1 MFVHPAIGR
10 KDERGRTDRTSR
22 GYVRELTLPGKMI
35 VPDCWFSHRPRTC
48 PVPTPPSSAY
58 LTSHAP
64 SFSSNAVYK
73 VGFAAS
79 AAVALGAA
87 AAHHDS
93 LTIGISALT
102 VGELKQLLADAEVD
116 FRDCIEKSELVTRL
130 REHLPS
136 MPNRTR
142 DRLDALLAQVGAVST
157 CTGSEDASPPVSTNS
172 NQEPLMAEERN
183 TVELFERCSKSV
195 VHITT
200 TVQVQ
205 RSSGFSMDI
214 LDIPQGSGS
223 GFVWDKDGH
232 LVTNFHVIKDAQR
245 AKVTMSDGKTYDAK
259 LVGYEAD
266 KDLAVLKLVNGT
278 REGSEGGTL
287 SKMIP
292 DSFRSSKSSGGSNT
306 SGSSSSSTA
315 APGSETWKRHLSP
328 IAVGTTQNLRVG
340 QKVFAIGNPFGLDQT
355 LTAGIVSGVGRDIKS
370 ITGRRIRDVV
380 QTDAAINP
388 GNSGGPL
395 LDSRGRLIGVNTV
408 IYSPSGA
415 SSGVGF
421 AIPSDT
427 VRRVVNQIIRSGRVV
442 RAGVGV
448 HCAADQIARR
458 MNVDGVIVLEVPP
471 GSGAAAAGIR
481 GVSRDPGTG
490 QVVLGDVVVA
500 VEGHRVSAVEDL
512 LAKVEEHDVGEVV
525 RVTVRRGK
533 GGGEVDLKVR
543 LTELKSRM

>member
-1 MFVHPAIGR
+1 MFRA
-10 KDERGRTDRTSR
+10 
-22 GYVRELTLPGKMI
+22 
-35 VPDCWFSHRPRTC
+35 
-48 PVPTPPSSAY
+48 
-58 LTSHAP
+58 
-64 SFSSNAVYK
+64 
-73 VGFAAS
+73 GFAAS
-79 AAVALGAA
+79 AAVALGSVAS
-87 AAHHDS
+87 HPDS
-93 LTIGISALT
+93 LSMGISQLT
-102 VGELKQLLADAEVD
+102 VGELKHLLSEAEVD
-116 FRDCIEKSELVTRL
+116 FRDCIEKSELAARL
-130 REHLPS
+130 RETLPS
-136 MPNRTR
+136 MPARAR
-142 DRLDALLAQVGAVST
+142 DRLDALLSQVGAVSLAQ
-157 CTGSEDASPPVSTNS
+157 GASSSEDSGAVTAVNSTK
-172 NQEPLMAEERN
+172 ELMAEERN
-183 TVELFERCSKSV
+183 TVELFERCSRSV

-205 RSSGFSMDI
+205 RGGFSMDI

-223 GFVWDKDGH
+223 GFVWDKQGH

-266 KDLAVLKLVNGT
+266 KDLAVLKLVNGGDG
-278 REGSEGGTL
+278 RADADALSEAWKL
-287 SKMIP
+287 S
-292 DSFRSSKSSGGSNT
+292 
-306 SGSSSSSTA
+306 
-315 APGSETWKRHLSP
+315 LSP

-427 VRRVVNQIIRSGRVV
+427 VRRVVNQIIRRGRVV

-471 GSGAAAAGIR
+471 GSGAAAAGIK
-481 GVSRDPGTG
+481 GVTRDPGTG
-490 QVVLGDVVVA
+490 AAVLGDVIVA
-500 VEGHRVSAVEDL
+500 VEGARVTAVEDL
-512 LAKVEEHDVGEVV
+512 LAKVETRDVGEVV
-525 RVTVRRGK
+525 RITVRRGGL
-533 GGGEVDLKVR
+533 GGREVDLKVR

>member
-1 MFVHPAIGR
+1 MFRA
-10 KDERGRTDRTSR
+10 
-22 GYVRELTLPGKMI
+22 
-35 VPDCWFSHRPRTC
+35 
-48 PVPTPPSSAY
+48 
-58 LTSHAP
+58 
-64 SFSSNAVYK
+64 
-73 VGFAAS
+73 GFAAS
-79 AAVALGAA
+79 AAVALGGSAA
-87 AAHHDS
+87 VASHPDS
-93 LTIGISALT
+93 LSMGISQLT
-102 VGELKQLLADAEVD
+102 VGELKHLLSEAEVD
-116 FRDCIEKSELVTRL
+116 FRDCIEKSELAARL
-130 REHLPS
+130 RETLPS
-136 MPNRTR
+136 MPARAR
-142 DRLDALLAQVGAVST
+142 DRLDALLSQVGAVSLAQGAANSSDDSGAVAT
-157 CTGSEDASPPVSTNS
+157 TNS
-172 NQEPLMAEERN
+172 TKELMAEERN
-183 TVELFERCSKSV
+183 TVELFERCSRSV

-205 RSSGFSMDI
+205 RGGFSMDI

-223 GFVWDKDGH
+223 GFVWDKQGH

-266 KDLAVLKLVNGT
+266 KDLAVLKLVNGGNGRADAT
-278 REGSEGGTL
+278 PTDAFSE
-287 SKMIP
+287 
-292 DSFRSSKSSGGSNT
+292 
-306 SGSSSSSTA
+306 A
-315 APGSETWKRHLSP
+315 WKRSLSP

-427 VRRVVNQIIRSGRVV
+427 VRRVVNQIIRVGRVV

-471 GSGAAAAGIR
+471 GSGAAAAGIK
-481 GVSRDPGTG
+481 GVTRDPGTG
-490 QVVLGDVVVA
+490 AAVLGDVIVA
-500 VEGHRVSAVEDL
+500 VEGTRVTAVEDL
-512 LAKVEEHDVGEVV
+512 LAKVETRDVGEVV
-525 RVTVRRGK
+525 RITVRRGGS
-533 GGGEVDLKVR
+533 GGREVDLKVR

>member
-1 MFVHPAIGR
+1 MFRA
-10 KDERGRTDRTSR
+10 
-22 GYVRELTLPGKMI
+22 
-35 VPDCWFSHRPRTC
+35 
-48 PVPTPPSSAY
+48 
-58 LTSHAP
+58 
-64 SFSSNAVYK
+64 
-73 VGFAAS
+73 GFAAS
-79 AAVALGAA
+79 AAVALGGSAA
-87 AAHHDS
+87 VASHPDS
-93 LTIGISALT
+93 LSMGISQLT
-102 VGELKQLLADAEVD
+102 VGELKHLLSEAEVD
-116 FRDCIEKSELVTRL
+116 FRDCIEKSELAARL
-130 REHLPS
+130 RETLPS
-136 MPNRTR
+136 MPARAR
-142 DRLDALLAQVGAVST
+142 DRLDALLSQVGAVSLAQGAANSSDDSGAVAT
-157 CTGSEDASPPVSTNS
+157 TNS
-172 NQEPLMAEERN
+172 TKELMAEERN
-183 TVELFERCSKSV
+183 TVELFERCSRSV

-205 RSSGFSMDI
+205 RGGFSMDI

-223 GFVWDKDGH
+223 GFVWDKQGH

-266 KDLAVLKLVNGT
+266 KDLAVLKLVNGGDG
-278 REGSEGGTL
+278 RADADALSEAWKL
-287 SKMIP
+287 S
-292 DSFRSSKSSGGSNT
+292 
-306 SGSSSSSTA
+306 
-315 APGSETWKRHLSP
+315 LSP

-427 VRRVVNQIIRSGRVV
+427 VRRVVNQIIRRGRVV

-458 MNVDGVIVLEVPP
+458 LNVDGVIVLEVPP
-471 GSGAAAAGIR
+471 GSGAAAAGIK
-481 GVSRDPGTG
+481 GVTRDPGTG
-490 QVVLGDVVVA
+490 AAVLGDVIVA
-500 VEGHRVSAVEDL
+500 VEGARVTAVEDL
-512 LAKVEEHDVGEVV
+512 LAKVETRDVGEVV
-525 RVTVRRGK
+525 RITVRRGGL
-533 GGGEVDLKVR
+533 GGREVDLKVR

>member
-1 MFVHPAIGR
+1 M
-10 KDERGRTDRTSR
+10 
-22 GYVRELTLPGKMI
+22 
-35 VPDCWFSHRPRTC
+35 
-48 PVPTPPSSAY
+48 
-58 LTSHAP
+58 
-64 SFSSNAVYK
+64 
-73 VGFAAS
+73 
-79 AAVALGAA
+79 
-87 AAHHDS
+87 
-93 LTIGISALT
+93 GISQLT
-102 VGELKQLLADAEVD
+102 VGELKHLLSEAEVD
-116 FRDCIEKSELVTRL
+116 FRDCIEKSELAARL
-130 REHLPS
+130 RETLPS
-136 MPNRTR
+136 MPARAR
-142 DRLDALLAQVGAVST
+142 DRLDALLSQVGAVSLAQ
-157 CTGSEDASPPVSTNS
+157 GASSSEDSGAVTAVNSTK
-172 NQEPLMAEERN
+172 ELMAEERN
-183 TVELFERCSKSV
+183 TVELFERCSRSV

-205 RSSGFSMDI
+205 RGGFSMDI

-223 GFVWDKDGH
+223 GFVWDKQGH

-266 KDLAVLKLVNGT
+266 KDLAVLKLVNGGDG
-278 REGSEGGTL
+278 RADADALSEAWKL
-287 SKMIP
+287 S
-292 DSFRSSKSSGGSNT
+292 
-306 SGSSSSSTA
+306 
-315 APGSETWKRHLSP
+315 LSP

-427 VRRVVNQIIRSGRVV
+427 VRRVVNQIIRRGRVV

-471 GSGAAAAGIR
+471 GSGAAAAGIK
-481 GVSRDPGTG
+481 GVTRDPGTG
-490 QVVLGDVVVA
+490 AAVLGDVIVA
-500 VEGHRVSAVEDL
+500 VEGARVTAVEDL
-512 LAKVEEHDVGEVV
+512 LAKVETRDVGEVV
-525 RVTVRRGK
+525 RITVRRGGL
-533 GGGEVDLKVR
+533 GGREVDLKVR

>member
-1 MFVHPAIGR
+1 MFRA
-10 KDERGRTDRTSR
+10 
-22 GYVRELTLPGKMI
+22 
-35 VPDCWFSHRPRTC
+35 
-48 PVPTPPSSAY
+48 
-58 LTSHAP
+58 
-64 SFSSNAVYK
+64 
-73 VGFAAS
+73 GFAAS
-79 AAVALGAA
+79 AAVALGSVAS
-87 AAHHDS
+87 HPDS
-93 LTIGISALT
+93 LSMGISQLT
-102 VGELKQLLADAEVD
+102 VGELKHLLSEAEVD
-116 FRDCIEKSELVTRL
+116 FRDCIEKSELAARL
-130 REHLPS
+130 RETLPS
-136 MPNRTR
+136 MPARAR
-142 DRLDALLAQVGAVST
+142 DRLDALLSQVGAVSLAQ
-157 CTGSEDASPPVSTNS
+157 GASSSEDSGAVTAANSTK
-172 NQEPLMAEERN
+172 ELMAEERN
-183 TVELFERCSKSV
+183 TVELFERCSRSV

-205 RSSGFSMDI
+205 RGGFSMDI

-223 GFVWDKDGH
+223 GFVWDQQGH
-232 LVTNFHVIKDAQR
+232 LVTNFHVIKDAQS

-266 KDLAVLKLVNGT
+266 KDLAVLKLVNGGGDG
-278 REGSEGGTL
+278 RADALGAGAFSEAR
-287 SKMIP
+287 K
-292 DSFRSSKSSGGSNT
+292 RS
-306 SGSSSSSTA
+306 
-315 APGSETWKRHLSP
+315 LSP

-427 VRRVVNQIIRSGRVV
+427 VRRVVNQIIRRGRVV

-471 GSGAAAAGIR
+471 GSGAAAAGVK
-481 GVSRDPGTG
+481 GVTRDPGTG
-490 QVVLGDVVVA
+490 AAVLGDVIVA
-500 VEGHRVSAVEDL
+500 VEGARVTAVEDL
-512 LAKVEEHDVGEVV
+512 LAKVETHEVGEVV
-525 RVTVRRGK
+525 RITVRRGGS
-533 GGGEVDLKVR
+533 GGREVDLKVR

>member
-1 MFVHPAIGR
+1 
-10 KDERGRTDRTSR
+10 
-22 GYVRELTLPGKMI
+22 
-35 VPDCWFSHRPRTC
+35 
-48 PVPTPPSSAY
+48 
-58 LTSHAP
+58 
-64 SFSSNAVYK
+64 
-73 VGFAAS
+73 
-79 AAVALGAA
+79 
-87 AAHHDS
+87 
-93 LTIGISALT
+93 
-102 VGELKQLLADAEVD
+102 
-116 FRDCIEKSELVTRL
+116 
-130 REHLPS
+130 
-136 MPNRTR
+136 
-142 DRLDALLAQVGAVST
+142 
-157 CTGSEDASPPVSTNS
+157 
-172 NQEPLMAEERN
+172 MAEERN
-183 TVELFERCSKSV
+183 TVELFERCSRSV

-205 RSSGFSMDI
+205 RGGFSMDI
-214 LDIPQGSGS
+214 LDIKGAAADV
-223 GFVWDKDGH
+223 VWDKQGH

-266 KDLAVLKLVNGT
+266 KDLAVLKLVNGGDG
-278 REGSEGGTL
+278 RADALGADAFSEAWKL
-287 SKMIP
+287 S
-292 DSFRSSKSSGGSNT
+292 
-306 SGSSSSSTA
+306 
-315 APGSETWKRHLSP
+315 LSP

-427 VRRVVNQIIRSGRVV
+427 VRRVVNQIIRRGRVV

-471 GSGAAAAGIR
+471 GSGRR
-481 GVSRDPGTG
+481 GGGDQGRDQGPRNRRGG
-490 QVVLGDVVVA
+490 ARGRHRRRRGRQ
-500 VEGHRVSAVEDL
+500 GHR
-512 LAKVEEHDVGEVV
+512 
-525 RVTVRRGK
+525 
-533 GGGEVDLKVR
+533 GGGSVGQG
-543 LTELKSRM
+543 

>member
-1 MFVHPAIGR
+1 M
-10 KDERGRTDRTSR
+10 
-22 GYVRELTLPGKMI
+22 
-35 VPDCWFSHRPRTC
+35 
-48 PVPTPPSSAY
+48 
-58 LTSHAP
+58 
-64 SFSSNAVYK
+64 
-73 VGFAAS
+73 
-79 AAVALGAA
+79 
-87 AAHHDS
+87 
-93 LTIGISALT
+93 GISQLT
-102 VGELKQLLADAEVD
+102 VGELKHLLSEAEVD
-116 FRDCIEKSELVTRL
+116 FRDCIEKSELAARL
-130 REHLPS
+130 RETLPS
-136 MPNRTR
+136 MPARAR
-142 DRLDALLAQVGAVST
+142 DRLDALLSQVGAVSLAQ
-157 CTGSEDASPPVSTNS
+157 GASSSEDSGAVTAVNSTK
-172 NQEPLMAEERN
+172 ELMAEERN
-183 TVELFERCSKSV
+183 TVELFERCSRSV

-205 RSSGFSMDI
+205 RGGFSMDI

-223 GFVWDKDGH
+223 GFVWDKQGH

-266 KDLAVLKLVNGT
+266 KDLAVLKLVTGGDG
-278 REGSEGGTL
+278 RADADALSEAWKL
-287 SKMIP
+287 S
-292 DSFRSSKSSGGSNT
+292 
-306 SGSSSSSTA
+306 
-315 APGSETWKRHLSP
+315 LSP

-427 VRRVVNQIIRSGRVV
+427 VRRVVNQIIRRGRVV

-471 GSGAAAAGIR
+471 GSGAAAAGIK
-481 GVSRDPGTG
+481 GVTRDPGTG
-490 QVVLGDVVVA
+490 AAVLGDVIVA
-500 VEGHRVSAVEDL
+500 VEGARVTAVEDL
-512 LAKVEEHDVGEVV
+512 LAKVETRDVGEVV
-525 RVTVRRGK
+525 RITVRRGGL
-533 GGGEVDLKVR
+533 GGREVDLKVR

>member
-1 MFVHPAIGR
+1 MFRA
-10 KDERGRTDRTSR
+10 
-22 GYVRELTLPGKMI
+22 
-35 VPDCWFSHRPRTC
+35 
-48 PVPTPPSSAY
+48 
-58 LTSHAP
+58 
-64 SFSSNAVYK
+64 
-73 VGFAAS
+73 GFAAS
-79 AAVALGAA
+79 AAVALGGSAA
-87 AAHHDS
+87 VASHPDS
-93 LTIGISALT
+93 LSMGISQLT
-102 VGELKQLLADAEVD
+102 VGELKHLLSEAEVD
-116 FRDCIEKSELVTRL
+116 FRDCIEKSELAARL
-130 REHLPS
+130 RETLPS
-136 MPNRTR
+136 MPARAR
-142 DRLDALLAQVGAVST
+142 DRLDALLSQVGAVSLAQGAANSSDDSGAVAT
-157 CTGSEDASPPVSTNS
+157 TNS
-172 NQEPLMAEERN
+172 TKELMAEERN
-183 TVELFERCSKSV
+183 TVELFERCSRSV

-205 RSSGFSMDI
+205 RGGFSMDI

-223 GFVWDKDGH
+223 GFVWDKQGH

-266 KDLAVLKLVNGT
+266 KDLAVLKLVNGGNGRADAT
-278 REGSEGGTL
+278 PTDAFSE
-287 SKMIP
+287 
-292 DSFRSSKSSGGSNT
+292 
-306 SGSSSSSTA
+306 A
-315 APGSETWKRHLSP
+315 WKRSLSP

-427 VRRVVNQIIRSGRVV
+427 VRRVVNQIIRRGRVV

-471 GSGAAAAGIR
+471 GSGAAAAGIK
-481 GVSRDPGTG
+481 GVTRDPGTG
-490 QVVLGDVVVA
+490 AAVLGDVIVA
-500 VEGHRVSAVEDL
+500 VEGARVTAVEDL
-512 LAKVEEHDVGEVV
+512 LAKVETHDVGEVV
-525 RVTVRRGK
+525 RITVRRGGL
-533 GGGEVDLKVR
+533 GGREVDLKVR

>member
-1 MFVHPAIGR
+1 MFRA
-10 KDERGRTDRTSR
+10 
-22 GYVRELTLPGKMI
+22 
-35 VPDCWFSHRPRTC
+35 
-48 PVPTPPSSAY
+48 
-58 LTSHAP
+58 
-64 SFSSNAVYK
+64 
-73 VGFAAS
+73 GFAAS
-79 AAVALGAA
+79 AAVALGGSAA
-87 AAHHDS
+87 VASHPDS
-93 LTIGISALT
+93 LSMGISQLT
-102 VGELKQLLADAEVD
+102 VGELKHLLSEAEVD
-116 FRDCIEKSELVTRL
+116 FRDCIEKSELAARL
-130 REHLPS
+130 RETLPS
-136 MPNRTR
+136 MPARAR
-142 DRLDALLAQVGAVST
+142 DRLDALLSQVGAVSLAQGAANSSDDSGAVAT
-157 CTGSEDASPPVSTNS
+157 TNS
-172 NQEPLMAEERN
+172 TKELMAEERN
-183 TVELFERCSKSV
+183 TVELFERCSRSV

-205 RSSGFSMDI
+205 RGGFSMDI

-223 GFVWDKDGH
+223 GFVWDKQGH

-266 KDLAVLKLVNGT
+266 KDLAVLKLVNGGDGRADAT
-278 REGSEGGTL
+278 PTDAFSE
-287 SKMIP
+287 
-292 DSFRSSKSSGGSNT
+292 
-306 SGSSSSSTA
+306 A
-315 APGSETWKRHLSP
+315 WKRSLSP

-427 VRRVVNQIIRSGRVV
+427 VRRVVNQIIRVGRVV

-471 GSGAAAAGIR
+471 GSGAAAAGIK
-481 GVSRDPGTG
+481 GVTRDPGTG
-490 QVVLGDVVVA
+490 AAVLGDVIVA
-500 VEGHRVSAVEDL
+500 VEGARVTAVEDL
-512 LAKVEEHDVGEVV
+512 LAKVETHDVGEVV
-525 RVTVRRGK
+525 RITVRRGGL
-533 GGGEVDLKVR
+533 GGREVDLKVR

>member
-1 MFVHPAIGR
+1 M
-10 KDERGRTDRTSR
+10 
-22 GYVRELTLPGKMI
+22 
-35 VPDCWFSHRPRTC
+35 
-48 PVPTPPSSAY
+48 
-58 LTSHAP
+58 
-64 SFSSNAVYK
+64 
-73 VGFAAS
+73 
-79 AAVALGAA
+79 
-87 AAHHDS
+87 
-93 LTIGISALT
+93 GISQLT
-102 VGELKQLLADAEVD
+102 VGELKHLLSEAEVD
-116 FRDCIEKSELVTRL
+116 FRDCIEKSELAARL
-130 REHLPS
+130 RETLPS
-136 MPNRTR
+136 MPARAR
-142 DRLDALLAQVGAVST
+142 DRLDALLSQVGAVSLAQ
-157 CTGSEDASPPVSTNS
+157 GASSSEDSGAVTAVNSTK
-172 NQEPLMAEERN
+172 ELMAEERN
-183 TVELFERCSKSV
+183 TVELFERCSRSV

-205 RSSGFSMDI
+205 RGGFSMDI

-223 GFVWDKDGH
+223 GFVWDKQGH

-266 KDLAVLKLVNGT
+266 KDLAVLKLVNGGDG
-278 REGSEGGTL
+278 RADADELSEAWKL
-287 SKMIP
+287 S
-292 DSFRSSKSSGGSNT
+292 
-306 SGSSSSSTA
+306 
-315 APGSETWKRHLSP
+315 LSP

-427 VRRVVNQIIRSGRVV
+427 VRRVVNQIIRRGRVV

-471 GSGAAAAGIR
+471 GSGAAAAGIK
-481 GVSRDPGTG
+481 GVTRDPGTG
-490 QVVLGDVVVA
+490 AAVLGDVIVA
-500 VEGHRVSAVEDL
+500 VEGARVTAVEDL
-512 LAKVEEHDVGEVV
+512 LAKVETHDVGEVV
-525 RVTVRRGK
+525 RITVRRGGL
-533 GGGEVDLKVR
+533 GGREVDLKVR

>member
-1 MFVHPAIGR
+1 M
-10 KDERGRTDRTSR
+10 
-22 GYVRELTLPGKMI
+22 
-35 VPDCWFSHRPRTC
+35 
-48 PVPTPPSSAY
+48 
-58 LTSHAP
+58 
-64 SFSSNAVYK
+64 
-73 VGFAAS
+73 
-79 AAVALGAA
+79 
-87 AAHHDS
+87 
-93 LTIGISALT
+93 GISQLT
-102 VGELKQLLADAEVD
+102 VGELKHLLSEAEVD
-116 FRDCIEKSELVTRL
+116 FRDCIEKSELAARL
-130 REHLPS
+130 RETLPS
-136 MPNRTR
+136 MPARAR
-142 DRLDALLAQVGAVST
+142 DRLDALLSQVGAVSLAQ
-157 CTGSEDASPPVSTNS
+157 GASSSEDSGAVTAVNSTK
-172 NQEPLMAEERN
+172 ELMAEERN
-183 TVELFERCSKSV
+183 TVELFERCSRSV

-205 RSSGFSMDI
+205 RGGFSMDI

-223 GFVWDKDGH
+223 GFVWDKQGH

-266 KDLAVLKLVNGT
+266 KDLAVLKLVNGGDG
-278 REGSEGGTL
+278 RADADELSEAWKL
-287 SKMIP
+287 S
-292 DSFRSSKSSGGSNT
+292 
-306 SGSSSSSTA
+306 
-315 APGSETWKRHLSP
+315 LSP

-427 VRRVVNQIIRSGRVV
+427 VRRVVNQIIRRGRVV

-471 GSGAAAAGIR
+471 GSGAAAAGIK
-481 GVSRDPGTG
+481 GVTRDPGTG
-490 QVVLGDVVVA
+490 AAVLGDVIVA
-500 VEGHRVSAVEDL
+500 VEGARVTAVEDL
-512 LAKVEEHDVGEVV
+512 LAKVETRDVGEVV
-525 RVTVRRGK
+525 RITVRRGGL
-533 GGGEVDLKVR
+533 GGREVDLKVR